1 MPILCE
7 PDATFPVVLESD
19 KNKTPQPTFIAKA
32 QSMRGQQRIGATL
45 DLWNEPELPVDELF
59 EKTLEVLGAVFVGWR
74 NMPTAY
80 SVDALAETIN
90 YAEARELLRLV
101 LFASQLDPESKKS

>member
-19 KNKTPQPTFIAKA
+19 KDKTPQPTFIAKA

-45 DLWNEPELPVDELF
+45 DLWNESELSVRELF

-74 NMPTAY
+74 NMPKPY
-80 SVDALAETIN
+80 SVEALADTIN
-90 YAEARELLRLV
+90 YAEARELLRQV